1 MSIVVNGK
9 TIETDEAGF
18 LKNSKDWDEAVAKAL
33 ATAHEKA
40 GHKPLN
46 ETALGLVNFFRE
58 YYEDKLTHP
67 TMNDLVN
74 TLGKHPGQS
83 FSDAEEYKK
92 FLYDMFPHGPIQMLC
107 KLAGLPDPGVEN
119 QS

>member
-18 LKNSKDWDEAVAKAL
+18 LKNPEDWNEAVAKVL
-33 ATAHEKA
+33 ATEHEKA

-83 FSDAEEYKK
+83 FSGAEEYKK

>member
-1 MSIVVNGK
+1 MSITVNGK
-9 TIETDEAGF
+9 VIETDAAGF
-18 LKNSKDWDEAVAKAL
+18 LKNPNDWDEDVSDALAKA
-33 ATAHEKA
+33 HEEA

-46 ETALGLVNFFRE
+46 ETAMGLVDYCRE
-58 YYEDKLTHP
+58 YYEEKLTHP
-67 TMNDLVN
+67 TMNDLLN
-74 TLGKHPGQS
+74 TLGKHPDQS
-83 FSDAEEYKK
+83 FSDAKAYKK